1 MAVTRPAPQGGGEG
15 AGDGTLGG
23 EEARAVAVMDSLV
36 LFAPFFVPVV
46 SGLVGGVSLLIRDR
60 REARS
65 ADHHYRRQLEKAQLE
80 VQFITGWIQA
90 REQAGSEGPDPAP
103 DPDPVPAALAQDPDP
118 TSDPGRWL
126 DDCYASVRRARAEMG
141 TRHRRGPVSLRR
153 LLLLGELS
161 GPAKG
166 MRVVYWISLALF
178 NAALAWWVN
187 ALVSGVPGFMHEEG
201 VDESEEIGSYLLV
214 ACLLFVVSAVMWVW
228 TVHLGAAE
236 PEQVYR
242 KRIDSDAW
250 AEQERERRE
259 AALAKAQAKAGAKA
273 GAKARTKADRHGPT
287 G

>member
-1 MAVTRPAPQGGGEG
+1 MAF
-15 AGDGTLGG
+15 
-23 EEARAVAVMDSLV
+23 MDSLV

-46 SGLVGGVSLLIRDR
+46 SGLVGGVSLLVRDR

-80 VQFITGWIQA
+80 IQFITGWIQA
-90 REQAGSEGPDPAP
+90 REQAGSSGPDAAP
-103 DPDPVPAALAQDPDP
+103 DQDRDPD
-118 TSDPGRWL
+118 SDPGRWL
-126 DDCYASVRRARAEMG
+126 DDCYASVRRAKSDTG
-141 TRHRRGPVSLRR
+141 TRHRTGPVTLRR

-178 NAALAWWVN
+178 NVALAWWVN

-201 VDESEEIGSYLLV
+201 VDESEEIGSYLLA
-214 ACLLFVVSAVMWVW
+214 ACVLFVASAVMWVW

-250 AEQERERRE
+250 AEQERGRRE
-259 AALAKAQAKAGAKA
+259 AALAKAERPGAP
-273 GAKARTKADRHGPT
+273 G
-287 G
+287 